1 MTVVLEETAR
11 RRELQAAHNAEH
23 GIIPSAATRS
33 ISPLKRDRRLGDH
46 GPDLRVSKHRQ
57 SKRGSEGAFHAD
69 QTDLLTFL
77 EEAGYLEDDGSVKL
91 KNLEAEMRAA
101 AKDLRFE
108 EAARLRD
115 QIRKLK
121 ERSLLL

>member
-1 MTVVLEETAR
+1 
-11 RRELQAAHNAEH
+11 
-23 GIIPSAATRS
+23 
-33 ISPLKRDRRLGDH
+33 
-46 GPDLRVSKHRQ
+46 LRVSKHRQ
-57 SKRGSEGAFHAD
+57 SQRGGEGGFHAD

-77 EEAGYLEDDGSVKL
+77 EEAGYLDDDGSVKL
-91 KNLEAEMRAA
+91 KNLEAEMRTA